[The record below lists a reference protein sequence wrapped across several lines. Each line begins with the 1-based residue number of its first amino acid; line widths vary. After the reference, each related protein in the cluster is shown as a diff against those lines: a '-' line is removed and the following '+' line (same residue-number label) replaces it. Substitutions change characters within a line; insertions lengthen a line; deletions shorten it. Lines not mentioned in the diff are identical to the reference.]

1 MVDYTSTFG
10 KGVMPTFAMRPGQG
24 STSWMYGGDESK
36 VVMDE
41 YLADRAA
48 KKAELKDDFTNST
61 IPALKALLNPDEP
74 EADPLD
80 AYFEQANAEAEAA
93 QLSKELN
100 ANAAA
105 VQAMTSDD
113 AYTYTPEDQ
122 AALEASELGE
132 DIMSAGGML
141 GGGPAAQ
148 YLGARQAL
156 DLVDSAQ
163 GKIRGGESVKN
174 TIKKALN
181 APGIKGQLAKKIA
194 MRAALM
200 GTGPLGIAI
209 LLGDLA
215 YMGAK
220 AGSGYLA
227 DKGYIEQD
235 YVGNFEDAVG
245 ESAGNFMDM
254 IRGDEDFEVGS
265 NTKADGGRIGFMDG
279 GMGFK
284 DVIERFAEGLTER
297 ELIEFEMMSPEQ
309 QMEVMKRAGVMRD
322 DMNTGGRVYYADG
335 TNEEGVQGYS
345 DKSFYD
351 SSGPISEEVAALQQR
366 YMDDL
371 NPTGMEAFKQMSEQ
385 FSDVAPEQIMDIIE
399 NKFPQYMNDPT
410 DPFAGMEMEGEMA
423 YGGRV
428 GLQAGGLPFTP
439 FMAPNYAAQYY
450 NQNFNVPTIVPPAI
464 QPILDPDANNSGAT
478 GPMPPEGFGSL
489 GPENIKPLGSK
500 GPEDRME
507 GFRPQDNP
515 LSFSNPANQTT
526 MKFVDGKL
534 VYDNVNPYLRTGV
547 VPGDEVPIASPLFA
561 GLNLLGGLFG
571 FDQKQKEIDD
581 EIAEFNQ
588 KTAQEVIERQKK
600 EKEER
605 EAAAAQKAAEEAAAE
620 EEAQTLKETY
630 AANQYS
636 GGTGSG
642 DNKPSGTGTFSGGTV
657 SGYTGGAQSP
667 HSSMSTATQ
676 SQVNAAMNANK
687 NKNKDK
693 DKNKNSGGGGGYHG
707 GGADHGGKQG
717 QSRCFVKGTMVEMAD
732 GTTKEITTITPG
744 METRGGTVEFV
755 LQGLPVDI
763 WDYKGVKVSG
773 THWVVEDNQ
782 LIAVEDSKH
791 GIKTDMFEPVYSM
804 KTSKQRMWVKGIEF
818 GDFESGTDEDWEPY
832 FEKVRQDLNKKLHEK
847 RKENQ
852 QSDERV

>member
-1 MVDYTSTFG
+1 MSNYTKTFG
-10 KGVMPTFAMRPGQG
+10 TGVIPTFNITPGQG
-24 STSWMYGGDESK
+24 NTSWKYAGDESAAIL
-36 VVMDE
+36 DE
-41 YLADRAA
+41 YLAERALA
-48 KKAELKDDFTNST
+48 KAEQQDTFTNKT
-61 IPALKALLNPDEP
+61 IPSIKKLLFP
-74 EADPLD
+74 EADD
-80 AYFEQANAEAEAA
+80 VEA
-93 QLSKELN
+93 
-100 ANAAA
+100 
-105 VQAMTSDD
+105 
-113 AYTYTPEDQ
+113 
-122 AALEASELGE
+122 
-132 DIMSAGGML
+132 
-141 GGGPAAQ
+141 
-148 YLGARQAL
+148 
-156 DLVDSAQ
+156 
-163 GKIRGGESVKN
+163 
-174 TIKKALN
+174 
-181 APGIKGQLAKKIA
+181 
-194 MRAALM
+194 
-200 GTGPLGIAI
+200 GIA
-209 LLGDLA
+209 
-215 YMGAK
+215 
-220 AGSGYLA
+220 
-227 DKGYIEQD
+227 
-235 YVGNFEDAVG
+235 
-245 ESAGNFMDM
+245 DM
-254 IRGDEDFEVGS
+254 VVDEIVNPDRITDEDTGKFYGS
-265 NTKADGGRIGFMDG
+265 PSAATDAILEENAFDPDKPDSWLE
-279 GMGFK
+279 MGIDKFK
-284 DVIERFAEGLTER
+284 GLFGNYDED
-297 ELIEFEMMSPEQ
+297 SPLAFNYE
-309 QMEVMKRAGVMRD
+309 D
-322 DMNTGGRVYYADG
+322 GGRVYYADG

-351 SSGPISEEVAALQQR
+351 SSGPISEEVSALQQR
-366 YMDDL
+366 YMNDL

-399 NKFPQYMNDPT
+399 DKFPQYMNDPT

-464 QPILDPDANNSGAT
+464 QPIVDPDANNSGAT

-571 FDQKQKEIDD
+571 FDQKQKQIDD
-581 EIAEFNQ
+581 EIAEHNL
-588 KTAQEVIERQKK
+588 KSAQEVIERQKK
-600 EKEER
+600 EQEER
-605 EAAAAQKAAEEAAAE
+605 DAAAAQAAAE
-620 EEAQTLKETY
+620 QAAADEAAQTLKETY

-642 DNKPSGTGTFSGGTV
+642 DNKPSPGTGTFSGGNV
-657 SGYTGGAQSP
+657 SGFTGGGQSP
-667 HSSMSTATQ
+667 HSSMS
-676 SQVNAAMNANK
+676 SS
-687 NKNKDK
+687 
-693 DKNKNSGGGGGYHG
+693 NSPTGVGGQTPGPRGER
-707 GGADHGGKQG
+707 GGAGGKGPQG
-717 QSRCFVKGTMVEMAD
+717 RSRCFVKGTMVEMAD